1 MSPTTT
7 QSVPRD
13 TSGVAPVEGEGGRYG
28 LALARDDAEVR
39 AVQRLRFAVFNLE
52 LGEGLAESVASGL
65 DADEFDPICDHLVV
79 REQETGEVVGTY
91 RLQSGTTAKR
101 HLGYYSAREFDFAPY
116 EAHRTEILELGR
128 ACVAKAH
135 RNPSGHQ
142 PALEG
147 HRRVCPPAPAPLP
160 GRVQLAHVA
169 GSGGRDG
176 LCLPIWRRHTSRP
189 RRGGPV
195 PLPGWRCR
203 AVEPARAAPVPR
215 LMAAY
220 LALGARVCAEPAL
233 DPEFK
238 TIDFLTWLDLN
249 ALAPAVRRKF
259 LSDAPLRRTEP

>member
-7 QSVPRD
+7 QSADD
-13 TSGVAPVEGEGGRYG
+13 TRGVALVEGEGGRYG
-28 LALARDDAEVR
+28 LTLARDDADVR

-52 LGEGLAESVASGL
+52 LGEGLAESVATGL

-101 HLGYYSAREFDFAPY
+101 HLGYYSAREFDFSPY

-135 RNPSGHQ
+135 RNPPVISLLWKGIAAYARQ
-142 PALEG
+142 RRLRYLVGCSSLTSQDPAVGWAVFVHLAAS
-147 HRRVCPPAPAPLP
+147 HLAPA
-160 GRVQLAHVA
+160 A
-169 GSGGRDG
+169 
-176 LCLPIWRRHTSRP
+176 WRTC
-189 RRGGPV
+189 

-203 AVEPARAAPVPR
+203 ALEPARVAPVPR

-259 LSDAPLRRTEP
+259 LSDAPQRRTES